1 MAPAASFGPNPR
13 FNAFRALIVLTV
25 GSSPTVSFTTR
36 SVHFTSIPSIMPS
49 RKVDLPGISKDN
61 VRAAKPKP
69 EEEGEDIAG
78 DGASMRFGQFRIASS
93 QIFYTSPTRLT
104 AGIVNLRPIV
114 PGHVLIVPR
123 RVAPLLSDLTEEE
136 YQDLWGSVRTIQGML
151 KSQYDSPGFNIAV
164 QDGPAAGQSVPHV
177 HVHIL
182 PRNDDDLDR
191 NDEIYDRLEEWAP
204 KADHH
209 PSLQKLD
216 VPEDDARRDR
226 TVEEMKEEANLYR
239 RRLLGNIASP
249 N

>member
-1 MAPAASFGPNPR
+1 MRFGPFLIVFSRIFYTHTTCLTVGILNIFPIVPSH
-13 FNAFRALIVLTV
+13 ALIV
-25 GSSPTVSFTTR
+25 P
-36 SVHFTSIPSIMPS
+36 
-49 RKVDLPGISKDN
+49 
-61 VRAAKPKP
+61 
-69 EEEGEDIAG
+69 
-78 DGASMRFGQFRIASS
+78 QC
-93 QIFYTSPTRLT
+93 
-104 AGIVNLRPIV
+104 
-114 PGHVLIVPR
+114 
-123 RVAPLLSDLTEEE
+123 VAPFLSDLTEEE

-209 PSLQKLD
+209 PSLQKLEFTKD
-216 VPEDDARRDR
+216 GARKNWTMEDMKEDDS
-226 TVEEMKEEANLYR
+226 LYR
-239 RRLLGNIASP
+239 RRLGGNNAST